1 MTSLRPLIF
10 SFNFILSSSH
20 KTRAKLLTTPSFVK
34 TPLST
39 STPMPHTASTNRPL
53 SFCSPIKGLPIIG
66 TWAGM
71 LSMMELY
78 PKWVMNTPTASWAKT
93 SVCGAQGTI
102 LPFSLLF
109 STNPSGKY
117 TFKWSL
123 RDQRN
128 LTRLASSPW
137 ASAKI
142 SLGLGLAND
151 PKLTYATELASC

>member
-1 MTSLRPLIF
+1 MSSLRPLIF

-66 TWAGM
+66 TWAAM

-78 PKWVMNTPTASWAKT
+78 PKWVMNTPTASWAKA

-109 STNPSGKY
+109 SRNPSGKY
-117 TFKWSL
+117 TCHNNYLRGLPAWIGLKNFDHSRFEFNGLIVFTDFK
-123 RDQRN
+123 
-128 LTRLASSPW
+128 RL
-137 ASAKI
+137 
-142 SLGLGLAND
+142 
-151 PKLTYATELASC
+151 